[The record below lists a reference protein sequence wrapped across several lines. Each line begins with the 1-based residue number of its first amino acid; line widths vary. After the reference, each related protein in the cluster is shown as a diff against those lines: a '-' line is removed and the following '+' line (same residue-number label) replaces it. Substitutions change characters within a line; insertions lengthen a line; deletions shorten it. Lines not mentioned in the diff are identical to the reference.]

1 MEITRNLKKPELIA
15 PAGNLDKLK
24 IAVDYGADAV
34 YAGGKEFN
42 LRSGSA
48 NFTLDEIG
56 EGIEYVHE
64 RGKNFYVA
72 LNIFAHNYHLTEL
85 EHYLRSLAKYPVD
98 ALIVS
103 DPGIIVLI
111 KELLPE
117 VPIHLSTQ
125 ANCTNYQSA
134 NFWHHQGVKRIV
146 LARELS
152 LEEISQINTNSDCET
167 EVFIHG
173 AMCISYSGRCYLS
186 SYMADRGANLGDC
199 AQSCRWKYAI
209 VEEKRPGEYFEVYE
223 ENGITSVMSSRDLC
237 MIQHIPELLQ
247 AGISAFKIE
256 GRMKSQY
263 YVAAVTRIYREAID
277 SFYYHEGYEYHSQWL
292 EELRKISHRDYC
304 TGFFLGK
311 PGRNGQVVD
320 SGNGYAQPYKF
331 LGLFEN
337 NQKGKYAEVLAK
349 NKIEIGDE
357 IEIMGK
363 QMEQDFRQ
371 TVMEIVDQDMRP
383 IQKANPGQRVF
394 IIPERS
400 IEKYFM
406 IRKRIEG
413 VP

>member
-1 MEITRNLKKPELIA
+1 MDETRNYKKPLLIA

-56 EGIEYVHE
+56 EGVEYAHQK
-64 RGKNFYVA
+64 GKYFYVA
-72 LNIFAHNYHLTEL
+72 LNIFAHNYHLTQV
-85 EHYLRSLAKYPVD
+85 EHYLNSLAKYPID

-103 DPGIIVLI
+103 DPGIIVLV
-111 KELLPE
+111 KQLLPE

-134 NFWHHQGVKRIV
+134 NFWHHQGVKRVV

-152 LEEISQINTNSDCET
+152 LDEIVQINANSDCET

-223 ENGITSVMSSRDLC
+223 DNGFTSVMSSRDLC
-237 MIQHIPELLQ
+237 MIQHMPELLK
-247 AGISAFKIE
+247 AGINAFKIE

-277 SFYYHEGYEYHSQWL
+277 CLCSHGAYEYQSQWL
-292 EELRKISHRDYC
+292 EELGKISHRKYC
-304 TGFFLGK
+304 TGFFLGNPSK
-311 PGRNGQVVD
+311 NGQVVE
-320 SGNGYAQPYKF
+320 SENGYAQPYKF

-337 NQKGKYAEVLAK
+337 HKNGNYARVLAK

-363 QMEQDFRQ
+363 QMNQDFTQ
-371 TVMEIVDQDMRP
+371 TVKEIFDQEMKP

-394 IIPERS
+394 IAPIKS
-400 IEKYFM
+400 IEKDFM
-406 IRKRIEG
+406 IRKKIEEE
-413 VP
+413 